1 MEDTKSLQKD
11 SKYNEYDEDGDGV
24 VTDEELRHVKEIK
37 EVEHNLR
44 KQRAQRRMATWTL
57 IGMGTFTLV
66 MFILPLD
73 RIAALADISN
83 LFYISGA
90 GIVGAYMG
98 TTAYMSKK

>member
-1 MEDTKSLQKD
+1 MEETKSLQKG
-11 SKYNEYDEDGDGV
+11 SKYNEYDEDGDGI
-24 VTDEELRHVKEIK
+24 VTDEELRQVKEIK

-57 IGMGTFTLV
+57 IGMGAFTVV
-66 MFILPLD
+66 MFVLPLE